1 MYVVRMYLYCT
12 FYAYKFKKNM
22 IWWFSINIRYGPREV
37 TKKEEFSMKGQL
49 TCEFK
54 FATFSC
60 RVRRQYQQDN
70 EERDYSCQLQD
81 ALEPAVRMVSLSQY
95 HAYTLLIIL
104 LNTVGIMVHLSL
116 SLILLICYFRIN
128 SPKLKWMYMWLCYK
142 MTALVS
148 ISLCCWWKKNY

>member
-1 MYVVRMYLYCT
+1 
-12 FYAYKFKKNM
+12 
-22 IWWFSINIRYGPREV
+22 
-37 TKKEEFSMKGQL
+37 MKGQL

-116 SLILLICYFRIN
+116 SLILLICLFQN
-128 SPKLKWMYMWLCYK
+128 KFPKAQVNVYVTVLQNDGSRKYK
-142 MTALVS
+142 FVLLMVKIDQKSEHMTVAYKHS
-148 ISLCCWWKKNY
+148 

>member
-1 MYVVRMYLYCT
+1 
-12 FYAYKFKKNM
+12 
-22 IWWFSINIRYGPREV
+22 
-37 TKKEEFSMKGQL
+37 MKGQL

-116 SLILLICYFRIN
+116 SLILLICLFQDKF
-128 SPKLKWMYMWLCYK
+128 PKAQVNVYVTVLQNDGSRKYK
-142 MTALVS
+142 FVLLMEKKSEHMTLAYKHS
-148 ISLCCWWKKNY
+148 

>member
-1 MYVVRMYLYCT
+1 
-12 FYAYKFKKNM
+12 
-22 IWWFSINIRYGPREV
+22 
-37 TKKEEFSMKGQL
+37 MKGQL

-104 LNTVGIMVHLSL
+104 LNTVGINGTFV
-116 SLILLICYFRIN
+116 IVFDFVFLLT
-128 SPKLKWMYMWLCYK
+128 LG
-142 MTALVS
+142 
-148 ISLCCWWKKNY
+148 

>member
-1 MYVVRMYLYCT
+1 
-12 FYAYKFKKNM
+12 
-22 IWWFSINIRYGPREV
+22 
-37 TKKEEFSMKGQL
+37 MKGQL

-95 HAYTLLIIL
+95 HAYTDNFAEYCRYNGTFVIVFDFGDLLIS
-104 LNTVGIMVHLSL
+104 G
-116 SLILLICYFRIN
+116 
-128 SPKLKWMYMWLCYK
+128 
-142 MTALVS
+142 
-148 ISLCCWWKKNY
+148 

>member
-1 MYVVRMYLYCT
+1 
-12 FYAYKFKKNM
+12 
-22 IWWFSINIRYGPREV
+22 
-37 TKKEEFSMKGQL
+37 MKGQL

-116 SLILLICYFRIN
+116 SLILLICLFQDKF
-128 SPKLKWMYMWLCYK
+128 PKAQVNVYVTVLQNDGSRKYK
-142 MTALVS
+142 FVLLMVKIDQKSEHMTVAYKHS
-148 ISLCCWWKKNY
+148 

>member
-1 MYVVRMYLYCT
+1 
-12 FYAYKFKKNM
+12 
-22 IWWFSINIRYGPREV
+22 
-37 TKKEEFSMKGQL
+37 MKGQL

-104 LNTVGIMVHLSL
+104 LNTVGVIVFDFVD
-116 SLILLICYFRIN
+116 LLI
-128 SPKLKWMYMWLCYK
+128 SG
-142 MTALVS
+142 
-148 ISLCCWWKKNY
+148 

>member
-1 MYVVRMYLYCT
+1 
-12 FYAYKFKKNM
+12 
-22 IWWFSINIRYGPREV
+22 
-37 TKKEEFSMKGQL
+37 MKGQL

-95 HAYTLLIIL
+95 NAYTLLIIL

-116 SLILLICYFRIN
+116 SLILLICLFQDKF
-128 SPKLKWMYMWLCYK
+128 PKAQVNVYVTVLQNDGSRKYKFVLLMEKKLLKK
-142 MTALVS
+142 
-148 ISLCCWWKKNY
+148 

>member
-1 MYVVRMYLYCT
+1 
-12 FYAYKFKKNM
+12 
-22 IWWFSINIRYGPREV
+22 
-37 TKKEEFSMKGQL
+37 MKGQL

-116 SLILLICYFRIN
+116 SLILLICLFQDKF
-128 SPKLKWMYMWLCYK
+128 PKAQVNVYVTVLQNDGSRKYKFVLLMEKKLLKK
-142 MTALVS
+142 
-148 ISLCCWWKKNY
+148 